1 MGVCALVSDSAAGLL
16 LEAVQKLQS
25 EVTLVIEVNCRHKH
39 ELTLI
44 QLIQEPLNQAPMGF
58 RLMEM

>member
-1 MGVCALVSDSAAGLL
+1 MLGSDAAAGLL

-25 EVTLVIEVNCRHKH
+25 EVTPVIEVNCRHKH

-44 QLIQEPLNQAPMGF
+44 QLNQEPLNQAPMGF